1 MKKLL
6 SVITAMLLLSGAVFG
21 QGLPQNASAIS
32 HQGGTYYAAGY
43 NWQARVISGNTAT
56 GSQAIIIA
64 GNAAGGQGGLQL
76 SDGTTIPLQVGFS
89 TANSIIVDQGQGN
102 QETVTPTAVSF
113 GTCPAGNLG
122 VGGSMQC
129 VTVTASFSNT
139 HGQSGIV
146 ADGSFGL
153 GSAVAMANNLGGG
166 IVVID
171 GVWSALGGTNA
182 LVAALTPFPLVGI
195 EDLRSGSAQYWNAQP
210 ATASFIAAP
219 AVLTSQAACDATH
232 TFCSDANV
240 VGTWANTGTLFG
252 CITYVDI
259 MGNESACSPTASF
272 TNTNLKAIDVGAP
285 AASTGAVGYAIYLSL
300 SGGTYAQAF
309 RVPLTSSIC
318 TLTKLETTTP
328 ACAVTN
334 TTYGQTGSTFGAN
347 ALFLG
352 GAQIAATTVN
362 TAMHFPVSG
371 GISTAASN
379 VGAVTAHTTYAYVP
393 GTRLGAPFETV
404 YTAFTAVATQATTV
418 PGTMGSINLPPGFMN
433 FINKTIRITGK
444 FTTTQPGS
452 TSEVFQVA
460 WDADG
465 TNTTTNPV
473 AGCIYTNTS
482 TGTNA
487 VWNGTFTCLLTTV
500 TTGATG
506 TLMASGGLQMNLA
519 AATTAGELYILPE
532 TAVAATGSVNLLS
545 PNGSRLDIIST
556 PTGSTQSAT
565 TLLSLVLEEV
575 N

>member
-6 SVITAMLLLSGAVFG
+6 SVITALLLLSGASFG
-21 QGLPQNASAIS
+21 QAIFPQNASLSS
-32 HQGGTYYAAGY
+32 HQGGTYYAAAYFTWEG
-43 NWQARVISGNTAT
+43 RVISGNSST
-56 GSQAIIIA
+56 GSQSIIIA
-64 GNAAGGQGGLQL
+64 GAGQGGVTM
-76 SDGTTIPLQVGFS
+76 SDGTVISFNTIFS
-89 TANSIIVDQGQGN
+89 TLTPIIVDYGQGA
-102 QETVTPTAVSF
+102 QETVTPTAVSI
-113 GTCPAGNLG
+113 GPCPSGNLG
-122 VGGSMQC
+122 LGGSQNC
-129 VTVTASFSNT
+129 VTITASFSNT
-139 HGQSGIV
+139 HGQSALV
-146 ADGSFGL
+146 KEGSFGVQTAINL
-153 GSAVAMANNLGGG
+153 AQALGGG
-166 IVVID
+166 LVVVDNI
-171 GVWSALGGTNA
+171 WFSIGGTNA
-182 LVAALTPFPLVGI
+182 ILNAAVPFTSVSI
-195 EDLRSGSAQYWNAQP
+195 EDVHNGIPQYWNVNP
-210 ATASFIAAP
+210 STASFIAAP
-219 AVLTSQAACDATH
+219 VALTGQAACDATH
-232 TFCSDANV
+232 TFCSDASV
-240 VGTWANTGTLFG
+240 VGTWPATGSLFG

-259 MGNESACSPTASF
+259 MGNESACSTTASF
-272 TNTNLKAIDVGAP
+272 TNVTVKAIDVGTP
-285 AASTGAVGYAIYLSL
+285 IASTGAVGYAIYLSL
-300 SGGTYAQAF
+300 SGGTYAQNF
-309 RVPLTSSIC
+309 RVPITSSIC
-318 TLTKLETTTP
+318 TLTKLETVTP
-328 ACAVTN
+328 ACAVAN
-334 TTYGQTGSTFGAN
+334 TTYGQLGSTFGVN
-347 ALFLG
+347 TLFTG

-379 VGAVTAHTTYAYVP
+379 VGAVTAHTTYAYTP
-393 GTRLGAPFETV
+393 GSRIGSPFETV
-404 YTAFTAVATQATTV
+404 WTNFTAVASQASTV
-418 PGTMGSINLPPGFMN
+418 PSTMGSINLPPGFMN

-465 TNTTTNPV
+465 TDTTTNPV

-532 TAVAATGSVNLLS
+532 TAVAVTGSVNLLS
-545 PNGSRLDIIST
+545 PQGSRLDIIST